1 MPSVQRLPAFEPR
14 RSIEEF
20 IQQGAKCCA
29 IPAHSHRGLSAIN
42 ADK

>member
-20 IQQGAKCCA
+20 IQLRREMLRYARA
-29 IPAHSHRGLSAIN
+29 FPPGLSAIS

>member
-20 IQQGAKCCA
+20 IELRREMLRYAPG
-29 IPAHSHRGLSAIN
+29 IPAGG
-42 ADK
+42 